1 MVNLLHVSV
10 TGYSSK
16 KFFVIISIIVSS
28 LIIDISLSN
37 ISDIISVSTSWG
49 FSAFIAIVIVYAVG
63 QYLILDF
70 VKQRSMGIRSK
81 SPHFNR
87 LSTVVTIVQYVL
99 TAIIVFVILQ
109 IFLNSYYYIS
119 MLTWNLSV
127 SYAMASIIMVILAR
141 EFFSWYRSNRNFI
154 ILSYSISFIIT
165 GISIVSAVVFFTI
178 ILLGMQDKM
187 TNSSSIE
194 PTSEQEEVGHGPEQE
209 EVGHGPEQEEVGHGP
224 DIRKFDLSTVL
235 GKVQTVFVVSQ
246 IVSFLSLWGSTAM
259 LLHTYSK
266 KLGKVKFWIIIT
278 IPIASFLSIFVIITP
293 FVMSISSGN
302 HDKNSIIEILVV
314 DALGYTLPALFSG
327 LLFGLPFWTI
337 ARSLSY
343 SSALKDYMIIAGS
356 GFALF
361 EVAIT
366 GNVILVPYPPLG
378 LASVSFVGI
387 SSYLI
392 LMGIYFSAVSI
403 SGDVKLRQ
411 AIRKSAVDE
420 SKLLVGI
427 GSAQMEQKIEEKVIE
442 MAKGQAA
449 SMIDQTG
456 VQLSLT
462 EHDMKQYLSSVLKEI
477 KVLQN
482 IDEILKKG
490 KDILES
496 SSEFLACSKLG
507 GMRLV
512 YNNYFDSYEK
522 VMTNK
527 YRKGEHEGIRWV
539 TSITDKDSTDLVRIF
554 LNIGVQIRH
563 VKNIPPIDFAVSDKE
578 MMATIEKMEGGEIA
592 QNLLVS
598 NEAAYINHFASI
610 FEELWKD
617 GIDASGRIRDIEEGI
632 DQANIE
638 IISNPKEGIKRAWSI
653 IQSAKE
659 EVLIMFSSVN
669 AVRRQMEMGGLQLL
683 KSVSEAHNTR
693 VRVLIPADADIT
705 STTIKE
711 AKSTYPFIDIRTIV
725 KSLQT
730 KITIVLVD
738 KKECVIVELKEDTED
753 NSYNAAGLTTY
764 SNSKSIVSSYISI
777 FESFWKQTELNEQLE
792 DANKQLTE
800 ANEKLKIN
808 DKMQKEFINV
818 AAHELRTPVQPL
830 IMSIESMKRS
840 FPNDERI
847 SIILRSAERLQKLAN
862 DILDVTRIE
871 GNTLRLN
878 LEIVDLNEIIIGICR
893 DFGVIGSSNN
903 ISNNKGIK
911 FNYKFNKGGRKQK
924 AGKRVGTI
932 LVQADKS
939 RLIQVVFNLLSNA
952 VNSIKELEQR
962 KLVKKGRQT
971 RLPVK
976 VEQNRQDDEESTI
989 FIAVEEHTSGCQAI
1003 VSIRDSGIGIDP
1015 EILPRLFCKFAT
1027 KSFDGSGLGL
1037 HICKGI
1043 IEAHGGNIWAKNN
1056 VDGKGAT
1063 FSFTLPLLDKR
1074 N

>member
-10 TGYSSK
+10 IGYSSRK
-16 KFFVIISIIVSS
+16 LFVIISIIVSS

-49 FSAFIAIVIVYAVG
+49 FSAFIAIVIVYVVG
-63 QYLILDF
+63 QYLILEF
-70 VKQRSMGIRSK
+70 VKQKSRRIRTK
-81 SPHFNR
+81 SPHFNK
-87 LSTVVTIVQYVL
+87 LSTIVTIVQYVL
-99 TAIIVFVILQ
+99 TASIVFIILQ
-109 IFLNSYYYIS
+109 ILVNSYYYTS
-119 MLTWNLSV
+119 LLTWNSSI
-127 SYAMASIIMVILAR
+127 SYTIASIIMVILAF

-154 ILSYSISFIIT
+154 VLLYSVSFIIT
-165 GISIVSAVVFFTI
+165 SISIVSSIVFFTV
-178 ILLGMQDKM
+178 ILLDAPAKKI
-187 TNSSSIE
+187 NPSLLE
-194 PTSEQEEVGHGPEQE
+194 LTSEQEEVGHGAEQE
-209 EVGHGPEQEEVGHGP
+209 EVGHGAEQEEVGHGA
-224 DIRKFDLSTVL
+224 DIRKFDQSTVL
-235 GKVQTVFVVSQ
+235 GKVQIVFVISH
-246 IVSFLSLWGSTAM
+246 IASFLLLWGSTAM

-278 IPIASFLSIFVIITP
+278 IPIASFLSIFAIITP
-293 FVMSISSGN
+293 FVMSISDSS
-302 HDKNSIIEILVV
+302 HDTDTIFEIIVV
-314 DALGYTLPALFSG
+314 DALGYTLPALVSG
-327 LLFGLPFWTI
+327 ILFGLPFWTI
-337 ARSLSY
+337 ARSLNYNSV
-343 SSALKDYMIIAGS
+343 LKDYMIIAGS

-366 GNVILVPYPPLG
+366 GNVILAPFPPLG
-378 LASVSFVGI
+378 LASISFVGI
-387 SSYLI
+387 SSYLM
-392 LMGIYFSAVSI
+392 LMGFYSSAISI
-403 SGDVKLRQ
+403 SGDLKLRQ

-427 GSAQMEQKIEEKVIE
+427 GSAQMEQKIEKKVIE

-477 KVLQN
+477 KVIQN
-482 IDEILKKG
+482 VDEILKKG

-496 SSEFLACSKLG
+496 SREFSACSKLS
-507 GMRLV
+507 GMQLV

-527 YRKGEHEGIRWV
+527 YRKGEHEGIRWI
-539 TSITDKDSTDLVRIF
+539 TSITDKDSTDIVRIF

-563 VKNIPPIDFAVSDKE
+563 VKNMPPIDFAVSDKE

-617 GIDASGRIRDIEEGI
+617 GIDASDRIRDIEEGI

-638 IISNPKEGIKRAWSI
+638 IISNSKEGIKRAWSI
-653 IQSAKE
+653 IESARE
-659 EVLIMFSSVN
+659 EVLIMFSSAN
-669 AVRRQMEMGGLQLL
+669 AVRRQIEMGGLQLL
-683 KSVSEAHNTR
+683 SNVSEEYNAK
-693 VRVLIPADADIT
+693 VRVLIPEDAENT
-705 STTIKE
+705 SSRIKK
-711 AKSTYPFIDIRTIV
+711 AKSIYPHIDIRSIV

-730 KITIVLVD
+730 RITIVLVD
-738 KKECVIVELKEDTED
+738 KKECAIVELKEDTED
-753 NSYNAAGLTTY
+753 NSYNATGLTTY
-764 SNSKSIVSSYISI
+764 SDSKSIVSSYISI

-792 DANKQLTE
+792 EANKLLTE

-808 DKMQKEFINV
+808 EKMQKEFINV
-818 AAHELRTPVQPL
+818 AAHELRTPIQPL
-830 IMSIESMKRS
+830 IMSIELMKCS

-871 GNTLRLN
+871 GNTLRLS
-878 LEIVDLNEIIIGICR
+878 LENVDLNEIIIGICR
-893 DFGVIGSSNN
+893 EFGVIGSSNN
-903 ISNNKGIK
+903 IYNNKGIK

-924 AGKRVGTI
+924 VGKKVGAI
-932 LVQADKS
+932 IVQADKS
-939 RLIQVVFNLLSNA
+939 RLIQVVSNLLSNA

-962 KLVKKGRQT
+962 KLVKKGIQS
-971 RLPVK
+971 RLAVK

-989 FIAVEEHTSGCQAI
+989 SISVEENTSGCQAI

>member
-10 TGYSSK
+10 IGYSSRK
-16 KFFVIISIIVSS
+16 LFVTISIIVSS

-49 FSAFIAIVIVYAVG
+49 FSAFIAIVIVYVVG
-63 QYLILDF
+63 QYLILEF
-70 VKQRSMGIRSK
+70 VKQKSRRIRTK
-81 SPHFNR
+81 SPHFNK
-87 LSTVVTIVQYVL
+87 LSTIVTIVQYVL
-99 TAIIVFVILQ
+99 TASIVFIILQ
-109 IFLNSYYYIS
+109 ILVNSYYYTS
-119 MLTWNLSV
+119 LLTWNSSI
-127 SYAMASIIMVILAR
+127 SYTIASIIMVILAF

-154 ILSYSISFIIT
+154 VLLYSVSFIIT
-165 GISIVSAVVFFTI
+165 SISIVSSIVFFTV
-178 ILLGMQDKM
+178 ILLDAPAKKI
-187 TNSSSIE
+187 NPSLLE
-194 PTSEQEEVGHGPEQE
+194 LTSEQEEVGHGAEQE
-209 EVGHGPEQEEVGHGP
+209 EVGHGAEQEEVGHGA
-224 DIRKFDLSTVL
+224 DIRKFDQSTVL
-235 GKVQTVFVVSQ
+235 GKVQIVFVISH
-246 IVSFLSLWGSTAM
+246 IASFLLLWGSTAM

-278 IPIASFLSIFVIITP
+278 IPIASFLSIFAIITP
-293 FVMSISSGN
+293 FVMSISDSS
-302 HDKNSIIEILVV
+302 HDTDTIFEIIVV
-314 DALGYTLPALFSG
+314 DALGYTLPALVSG
-327 LLFGLPFWTI
+327 ILFGLPFWTI
-337 ARSLSY
+337 ARSLNYNSV
-343 SSALKDYMIIAGS
+343 LKDYMIIAGS

-366 GNVILVPYPPLG
+366 GNVILAPFPPLG
-378 LASVSFVGI
+378 LASISFVGI

-392 LMGIYFSAVSI
+392 LMGFYSSAISI
-403 SGDVKLRQ
+403 SGDLKLRQ

-427 GSAQMEQKIEEKVIE
+427 GSAQMEQKIEKKVIE

-477 KVLQN
+477 KIIQN
-482 IDEILKKG
+482 VDEILKKG

-496 SSEFLACSKLG
+496 SREFSACSKLS
-507 GMRLV
+507 GMQLV

-527 YRKGEHEGIRWV
+527 YRKGEHEGIRWI
-539 TSITDKDSTDLVRIF
+539 TSITDKDSTDIVRIF

-563 VKNIPPIDFAVSDKE
+563 VKNMPPIDFAVSDKE

-617 GIDASGRIRDIEEGI
+617 GIDASDRIRDIEEGI

-638 IISNPKEGIKRAWSI
+638 IISNSKEGIKRAWSI
-653 IQSAKE
+653 IESARE
-659 EVLIMFSSVN
+659 EVLIMFSSAN
-669 AVRRQMEMGGLQLL
+669 AVRRQIEMGGLQLL
-683 KSVSEAHNTR
+683 SNVSEEYNAK
-693 VRVLIPADADIT
+693 VRVLIPEDAENT
-705 STTIKE
+705 SSRIKK
-711 AKSTYPFIDIRTIV
+711 AKSIYPHIDIRSIV

-730 KITIVLVD
+730 RITIVLVD
-738 KKECVIVELKEDTED
+738 KKECAIVELKEDTED
-753 NSYNAAGLTTY
+753 NSYNATGLTTY
-764 SNSKSIVSSYISI
+764 SDSKSIVSSYISI

-792 DANKQLTE
+792 EANKLLTE

-808 DKMQKEFINV
+808 EKMQKEFINV
-818 AAHELRTPVQPL
+818 AAHELRTPIQPL
-830 IMSIESMKRS
+830 IMSIELMKCS

-871 GNTLRLN
+871 GNTLRLS
-878 LEIVDLNEIIIGICR
+878 LENVDLNEIIIGICR
-893 DFGVIGSSNN
+893 EFGVIGSSNN
-903 ISNNKGIK
+903 IYNNKGIK

-924 AGKRVGTI
+924 VGKKVGAI
-932 LVQADKS
+932 IVQADKS
-939 RLIQVVFNLLSNA
+939 RLIQVVSNLLSNA

-962 KLVKKGRQT
+962 KLVKGIQS
-971 RLPVK
+971 RLAVK
-976 VEQNRQDDEESTI
+976 VEQDRQDDEESTI
-989 FIAVEEHTSGCQAI
+989 SISVEENTSGCQAI